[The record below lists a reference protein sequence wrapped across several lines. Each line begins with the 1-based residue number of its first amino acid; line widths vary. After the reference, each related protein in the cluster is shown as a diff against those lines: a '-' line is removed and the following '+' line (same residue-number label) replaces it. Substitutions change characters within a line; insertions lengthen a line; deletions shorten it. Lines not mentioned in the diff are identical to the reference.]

1 MSYYELGKT
10 FQSPLYA
17 NLLQEAMLKQQ
28 QQAAEQQ
35 QMMQEAQAVG
45 SAAPMVKAVQQ

>member
-1 MSYYELGKT
+1 MRSDAEVSQIRK
-10 FQSPLYA
+10 QR
-17 NLLQEAMLKQQ
+17 QQQQ